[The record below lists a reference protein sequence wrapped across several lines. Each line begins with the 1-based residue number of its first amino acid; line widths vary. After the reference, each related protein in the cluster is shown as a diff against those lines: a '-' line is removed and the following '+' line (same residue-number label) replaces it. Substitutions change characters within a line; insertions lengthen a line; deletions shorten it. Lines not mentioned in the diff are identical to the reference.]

1 MNSIIYIIYLYLF
14 SKILCDLPTFE
25 IEVVHHE
32 STKCDREKGY
42 FQFIING
49 KGKGITEE
57 LRVTLPLKSPP
68 SCNAVCEVSST
79 EMFCTIDAMMYDLSG
94 AQIVEFLEN
103 EPNLENLKIPN
114 WVEFF
119 SHDNRILNH
128 ATNCESSERRPKP
141 DEGEEHIFA
150 AIEEKNIEVL
160 GCFRN
165 KNNFSLKLT
174 KIKGRKTS
182 ILKDDP
188 ATHVYFEIAF
198 EKPKREKA
206 LCVIPEKDNKGIYKV
221 DCAMKYGGEIEV
233 GKEASG
239 TVIIKDKKYKIVF
252 RGILIP
258 PTIIDECKNDDKLLA
273 NKRRK
278 K

>member
-1 MNSIIYIIYLYLF
+1 MNSIIYIIYLYIF
-14 SKILCDLPTFE
+14 SKIICEIPTFE

-32 STKCDREKGY
+32 STKCDKEKGY

-49 KGKGITEE
+49 EGKDIKEKI
-57 LRVTLPLKSPP
+57 RITLPLKSPP
-68 SCNAVCEVSST
+68 SCNAVCEVSSS

-94 AQIVEFLEN
+94 AQIVEFFEK

-114 WVEFF
+114 WEEFF

-128 ATNCESSERRPKP
+128 ATNCDCNRRVRP

-150 AIEEKNIEVL
+150 ATESNNIQVL

-165 KNNFSLKLT
+165 KNNFSLQLI
-174 KIKGRKTS
+174 KIKGRKS
-182 ILKDDP
+182 ILRDDP
-188 ATHVYFEIAF
+188 ATHIFFEITF

-206 LCVIPEKDNKGIYKV
+206 FCVIPEEDNDGIYKV
-221 DCAMKYGGEIEV
+221 NCAIKHGGEIEV
-233 GKEASG
+233 GKEVSS
-239 TVIIKDKKYKIVF
+239 TVIIKEKKYKIVI

-258 PTIIDECKNDDKLLA
+258 PTLIDEC
-273 NKRRK
+273 
-278 K
+278 

>member
-1 MNSIIYIIYLYLF
+1 MNSIIYIVYLYLL

-49 KGKGITEE
+49 KGKDIIESI
-57 LRVTLPLKSPP
+57 RITLPLKSPP
-68 SCNAVCEVSST
+68 LSNAVCEVSPT

-94 AQIVEFLEN
+94 AKIVEFFEKEPEIEN
-103 EPNLENLKIPN
+103 IRIPN
-114 WVEFF
+114 WEEFF

-128 ATNCESSERRPKP
+128 ATNCDSNERKVKP

-150 AIEEKNIEVL
+150 ASDSKNIEVL

-165 KNNFSLKLT
+165 KNNFSLQLN
-174 KIKGRKTS
+174 KIKGGKT

-188 ATHVYFEIAF
+188 ATHIYFKIYF
-198 EKPKREKA
+198 EKPIGKKA
-206 LCVIPEKDNKGIYKV
+206 LCVIPEKDNEGIYKV
-221 DCAMKYGGEIEV
+221 NCAMKYGGEIEV
-233 GKEASG
+233 GKEVSS
-239 TVIIKDKKYKIVF
+239 TVTIKDKKYKIVI

-258 PTIIDECKNDDKLLA
+258 PTNIDEC
-273 NKRRK
+273 
-278 K
+278 